1 MDRIVF
7 ARRIAATLVA
17 VVALITVSGRA
28 NAQSLSALNGELSA
42 LAPRV
47 SAATSG
53 ADYAEANEVVAQL
66 DQAEAN
72 FAKIAENLRADKGSL
87 AGTYE
92 RLEELLDRMY
102 TAFKQKKEDCLAQ
115 VETTQCNYDEPEQI
129 SLRALYP
136 LSWLRYQGSFIFANQ
151 PSMARRLLNQAIDG
165 FTESTLVIVAPE
177 LIRENLL
184 GRAFCER
191 ELGKFDKPEYDKAIA
206 DFKQIM
212 KDGAGTRQYRAAQQG
227 LATTYA
233 AMGRMGEAA
242 RLSGQLAEGAY
253 GSQREGMEM
262 LRLQDL
268 LKAEA
273 ATSDPDKRAA
283 YHREALDFMRGK
295 QGDRDSWA
303 IVLAAVARNV
313 RDPIAEFG
321 RSNDPFEK
329 WLLANVL
336 YSKKEQSE
344 AAKYY
349 VQAARSG
356 RYPKAYKF
364 AADIYYAQGR
374 HEQVQELVDEIA
386 RQPGNP
392 DAQWASYMRFKLA
405 HYQWQQGGSKN
416 PQLEQ
421 RWIAAARD
429 YLKSYPHGQYAY
441 EPRFRLGEV
450 EQRNKQYLQAAQD
463 YSQVGN
469 NPDYELHAKFN
480 AAECYYLALVDAVNA
495 QRAKDHKETA
505 QSTADIERLKKDT
518 KAALQSAIAMGP
530 AAERKAPAERA
541 ALHDLRGRAI
551 YMLANLLEREH
562 KIDYGQVANLLGGYE
577 TQYPRMKE
585 RFNEVAE
592 WRIQALDQLGRYAEL
607 ERDVHALVERNR
619 LDVGA
624 NDLMKGIGLDFWK
637 HAANKRAGGDL
648 AGAEADTKLTA
659 IAYSY
664 FEDQVQAGRMPA
676 KNLTGTLSILGKAYI
691 ATNDVPKAEEIFSQV
706 VKADPG
712 SPDANAGLARIAQ
725 AKKNYK
731 DALELWTRVESVAA
745 ESDDVWYEAKYD
757 IAKIYVEQGNVTA
770 ACNKLAVTRSEHP
783 SLGTPQMKAQW
794 DALQRKLC
802 LKESA
807 N

>member
-1 MDRIVF
+1 MVI
-7 ARRIAATLVA
+7 
-17 VVALITVSGRA
+17 VALATWSSRA
-28 NAQSLSALNGELSA
+28 NAQSLSALNNELSG
-42 LAPRV
+42 LASRV
-47 SAATSG
+47 SEASSG
-53 ADYAEANEVVAQL
+53 TNYEEANDVVGQL
-66 DQAEAN
+66 DRAEAN
-72 FAKIAENLRADKGSL
+72 FAKIAESGKADKASL
-87 AGTYE
+87 METYE
-92 RLEELLDRMY
+92 RLEELLNRMY
-102 TAFKQKKEDCLAQ
+102 TAFKQKKEDCLAH
-115 VETTQCNYDEPEQI
+115 VETAQCDYDDAEQT

-136 LSWLRYQGSFIFANQ
+136 LSWLRYQGSFLFANE
-151 PSMARRLLNQAIDG
+151 PSTARRLLNQAIDG

-191 ELGKFDKPEYDKAIA
+191 ELGKFDRSEYDKAIA
-206 DFKQIM
+206 DFKSIM

-233 AMGRMGEAA
+233 AMGKMDEAA
-242 RLSGQLAEGAY
+242 RMSSQLAADSG

-273 ATSDPDKRAA
+273 ATSDPEKRAQ
-283 YHREALDFMRGK
+283 YHREALDFMRAK
-295 QGDRDSWA
+295 QNDRDSWA

-321 RSNDPFEK
+321 GSNDPFEN

-336 YSKKEQSE
+336 YSKKQRNE
-344 AAKYY
+344 AAKYFIK
-349 VQAARSG
+349 AGRSG

-364 AADIYYAQGR
+364 AADIYSAEGR
-374 HEQVQELVDEIA
+374 NDQVLDLVDEIA
-386 RQPGNP
+386 KQPGNP

-405 HYQWQQGGSKN
+405 HYQWQQGGGKN
-416 PQLEQ
+416 AQLEQ
-421 RWIAAARD
+421 RWTAAARD

-441 EPRFRLGEV
+441 ECHFRLGEIA
-450 EQRNKQYLQAAQD
+450 QRDKQYLQAAQN

-480 AAECYYLALVDAVNA
+480 AAECYYLALVEAVNA
-495 QRAKDHKETA
+495 QRAKDHKEGAKPTA
-505 QSTADIERLKKDT
+505 EIDNLKKET
-518 KAALQSAIAMGP
+518 KAALQSAIAMEP
-530 AAERKAPAERA
+530 AAEHRAPAERA
-541 ALHDLRGRAI
+541 VLHDLRGRAI
-551 YMLANLLEREH
+551 YMLASLLEREH
-562 KIDYGQVANLLGGYE
+562 KIDYAQVANLTAGYE
-577 TQYPRMKE
+577 TQYPRMRE
-585 RFNEVAE
+585 RFNEIAE
-592 WRIQALDQLGRYAEL
+592 WRITALDQLGRYAEL
-607 ERDVHALVERNR
+607 ERDVQALVERNR
-619 LDVGA
+619 TDVGA

-637 HAANKRAGGDL
+637 HAANKRASGDL

-691 ATNDVPKAEEIFSQV
+691 ATNNVPKAEEIFSQV

-725 AKKNYK
+725 AKGNLK
-731 DALELWTRVESVAA
+731 DALELWTRVEAVAA

-757 IAKIYVEQGNVTA
+757 IADIYAQQGNIAA
-770 ACNKLAVTRSEHP
+770 ACSKLAVTRSEHP

-794 DALQRKLC
+794 DAMQRKLC
-802 LKESA
+802 LKGNPS
-807 N
+807 

>member
-1 MDRIVF
+1 MKRIV
-7 ARRIAATLVA
+7 ARKIAAMMVMA
-17 VVALITVSGRA
+17 VALIIVSSRA
-28 NAQSLSALNGELSA
+28 NAQSLSALNGELSR

-47 SAATSG
+47 SSSISSTNYEEAT
-53 ADYAEANEVVAQL
+53 DVVSQL
-66 DQAEAN
+66 DSAEAN
-72 FAKIAENLRADKGSL
+72 FAKIAESGRIDKG
-87 AGTYE
+87 AVMETYE
-92 RLEELLDRMY
+92 RLEELLNRMY
-102 TAFKQKKEDCLAQ
+102 TAFKQKKEDCLAHAESGQCDYDDAEQ
-115 VETTQCNYDEPEQI
+115 V

-136 LSWLRYQGSFIFANQ
+136 LSWLRYQGSFLYANE
-151 PSMARRLLNQAIDG
+151 PSTARHLLNQAIEG

-191 ELGKFDKPEYDKAIA
+191 ELGKFDRSEYDKAIA

-233 AMGRMGEAA
+233 AMGKMDEAA
-242 RLSGQLAEGAY
+242 RMTNQLASNAG

-273 ATSDPDKRAA
+273 STSDPQKRAE
-283 YHREALDFMRGK
+283 YHREAVDFMRAK
-295 QGDRDSWA
+295 QNDRDSWA

-313 RDPIAEFG
+313 RDPVAEFG
-321 RSNDPFEK
+321 RSDDPFEA

-336 YSKKEQSE
+336 YSKRQQNE
-344 AAKYY
+344 AAKYF
-349 VQAARSG
+349 VKAARSG
-356 RYPKAYKF
+356 HYPKAYKF
-364 AADIYYAQGR
+364 AADIYYNEGH

-386 RQPGNP
+386 KQPGNP
-392 DAQWASYMRFKLA
+392 DAQWASYMRFKLP
-405 HYQWQQGGSKN
+405 HYQWQQGGGKN

-421 RWIAAARD
+421 RWTAAAHD
-429 YLKSYPHGQYAY
+429 YLKTYPHGQYAY
-441 EPRFRLGEV
+441 ECHFRLGEIA
-450 EQRNKQYLQAAQD
+450 QRNKQYLEAAQQ
-463 YSQVGN
+463 YSQVGA

-480 AAECYYLALVDAVNA
+480 AAECYYMALVEAVNA
-495 QRAKDHKETA
+495 QQAKDHKQGT
-505 QSTADIERLKKDT
+505 QSTAEIEQLKKET
-518 KAALQSAIAMGP
+518 KAALQSAIMMEP
-530 AAERKAPAERA
+530 AEERRAPAQRA
-541 ALHDLRGRAI
+541 TLHDMRGRAI
-551 YMLANLLEREH
+551 YMLASLLEREH
-562 KIDYGQVANLLGGYE
+562 KIDYAQVVSLTAGYD
-577 TQYPRMKE
+577 TQYPRMSQ
-585 RFNEVAE
+585 RFNEISQ
-592 WRIQALDQLGRYAEL
+592 WRIEALDQLGRYPEL
-607 ERDVHALVERNR
+607 EREVQALVDRNR
-619 LDVGA
+619 TDVAA
-624 NDLMKGIGLDFWK
+624 NDMMKGIGLDFWK
-637 HAANKRAGGDL
+637 HAANKRAAGDE
-648 AGAEADTKLTA
+648 AGAQADTKLTA

-664 FEDQVQAGRMPA
+664 FEDQVQAGRIPA

-691 ATNDVPKAEEIFSQV
+691 ATDNVPKAEEIFSQV

-725 AKKNYK
+725 AKGDLK

-757 IAKIYVEQGNVTA
+757 IANIYAKQGNIAA

-802 LKESA
+802 LKGNVS
-807 N
+807 

>member
-1 MDRIVF
+1 MGQMLV

-17 VVALITVSGRA
+17 IIALTAVSGRA
-28 NAQSLSALNGELSA
+28 WAQSLSALNGELSE

-47 SAATSG
+47 SAAASG
-53 ADYAEANEVVAQL
+53 NNYDEANEVVAQL
-66 DQAEAN
+66 DRAEAN
-72 FAKIAENLRADKGSL
+72 FAKIAEGLKTDKSSL
-87 AGTYE
+87 TGTYE

-102 TAFKQKKEDCLAQ
+102 TAFKQKKENCLAQ
-115 VETTQCNYDEPEQI
+115 IETAQCDYDEPEQV

-136 LSWLRYQGSFIFANQ
+136 LSWLRYQGSFIFANE
-151 PSMARRLLNQAIDG
+151 PSVARRLLNQAIDG

-191 ELGKFDKPEYDKAIA
+191 ELGKFDKSEYDKAIA

-233 AMGRMGEAA
+233 AMGRMAEAA
-242 RLSGQLAEGAY
+242 RLSGQIAEGAY

-273 ATSDPDKRAA
+273 ATSDPDKRAE
-283 YHREALDFMRGK
+283 YHREAVDFMRNK

-303 IVLAAVARNV
+303 IVLATVARNV

-336 YSKKEQSE
+336 YSKKEHSE

-364 AADIYYAQGR
+364 AADIYYAEGR
-374 HEQVQELVDEIA
+374 REQVQELVDEIA

-405 HYQWQQGGSKN
+405 HYQWQQGGGKN

-421 RWIAAARD
+421 RWVAAAHD
-429 YLKSYPHGQYAY
+429 YLKSYPRGQYGY
-441 EPRFRLGEV
+441 EPRFRLGEI
-450 EQRNKQYLQAAQD
+450 EQRDKQYLQAAQD

-495 QRAKDHKETA
+495 QRAKDHKETP
-505 QSTADIERLKKDT
+505 QSTAEIERLKKDT

-541 ALHDLRGRAI
+541 VLHDMRGRAI
-551 YMLANLLEREH
+551 YMLASLLEREH
-562 KIDYGQVANLLGGYE
+562 KVDYAQVANLTAGYE

-592 WRIQALDQLGRYAEL
+592 WRIQALDQLGRYDEL
-607 ERDVHALVERNR
+607 ERDVRALVERNR

-624 NDLMKGIGLDFWK
+624 NDFMKGIGLDFWK
-637 HAANKRAGGDL
+637 HAANRRASGDL

-664 FEDQVQAGRMPA
+664 FEDQVAAGRMPA

-745 ESDDVWYEAKYD
+745 ESDDVWYEAKYN
-757 IAKIYVEQGNVTA
+757 IAKIYIEQGNITA

-802 LKESA
+802 LKGSA
-807 N
+807 S